1 MSISTSHD
9 RLPQRLGQQ
18 ILPRDD
24 SDQLVVMI
32 GDAKKSKTQRAKKSI
47 RPLNRSRFVDGIGSG
62 IGIGPE
68 VDPSLSIA
76 GLEFDGFYRRIF
88 RILPF
93 DRFPLDE
100 RQESF
105 GFQKSIGG
113 VAILVVTEGP
123 SIEQSAQHGA
133 TRGPIKDA
141 GDRGIDDGKV
151 AVRSIPQKIV
161 IGTPLPDGG
170 ELPQREQV
178 VHVGL
183 PPRTLP
189 VPNPVQRR
197 QRHHGAKE
205 RPPRQARA
213 PITRPLLETEQHP
226 PHGTRERRRHPGR
239 GAAADEVALVLVVS
253 KVAHAAASLRE
264 EGRHAGPGVDHGPF
278 HSHGEAAGHG
288 EDAAEGAAEE
298 GLGAH
303 DAWDGDAVEVDF
315 DFGDAAAGAEGLEVR
330 EGGGEE
336 GEEGLAEE
344 VGEEGGAEEEAE
356 EELGVG
362 SERGIRMERRRRDIV
377 GAAVEIEVSLVF
389 AGNPRG
395 VRAVETSLPPPL
407 LQKRPHALELPAAQ
421 PATPRVAPT
430 GDDGL
435 HGADREGQGP
445 LLGVSQLGGGPPRS
459 PMAEVEHR
467 LVGAPDFG
475 FVGLVVVALEGGRKR
490 GAVRGR

>member
-161 IGTPLPDGG
+161 NHADSFHGSKALDRG
-170 ELPQREQV
+170 R
-178 VHVGL
+178 HGL
-183 PPRTLP
+183 PGHDLVSLRHSGHLLLQQGIMLDVNRRIVDSLVEQIPR
-189 VPNPVQRR
+189 
-197 QRHHGAKE
+197 
-205 RPPRQARA
+205 
-213 PITRPLLETEQHP
+213 ET
-226 PHGTRERRRHPGR
+226 RRHDGDHQRQHVLHISRGFQQNDRHGNGHAGKPGHDGR
-239 GAAADEVALVLVVS
+239 GAHEAVGPRIGEGSRCVIEHVEKVS
-253 KVAHAAASLRE
+253 EQSA
-264 EGRHAGPGVDHGPF
+264 EGRPGQERGDQQAG
-278 HSHGEAAGHG
+278 
-288 EDAAEGAAEE
+288 
-298 GLGAH
+298 
-303 DAWDGDAVEVDF
+303 GDADAVD
-315 DFGDAAAGAEGLEVR
+315 DAGQGD
-330 EGGGEE
+330 
-336 GEEGLAEE
+336 
-344 VGEEGGAEEEAE
+344 VGHEEEE
-356 EELGVG
+356 NG
-362 SERGIRMERRRRDIV
+362 R
-377 GAAVEIEVSLVF
+377 
-389 AGNPRG
+389 AG
-395 VRAVETSLPPPL
+395 
-407 LQKRPHALELPAAQ
+407 
-421 PATPRVAPT
+421 
-430 GDDGL
+430 
-435 HGADREGQGP
+435 
-445 LLGVSQLGGGPPRS
+445 
-459 PMAEVEHR
+459 
-467 LVGAPDFG
+467 
-475 FVGLVVVALEGGRKR
+475 EGGRVRETRLSEVEELSNRHVGVDEVETRDLVVLLTGEALKGEQFRHQFLLLIVPPLDVGREGRAPVPQTGHEKGHAR
-490 GAVRGR
+490 GQDA